1 MKINS
6 GFQCYMYICTF
17 VYVSL
22 CVYFCLSLYMSV
34 CLYVCVC
41 NCVCVDMHIEHE
53 RKTTFTVLSTL
64 SNTAVLS
71 EKKSLPIL
79 TRKNKDFNEKIIH
92 SNVTVEQCGRCICP

>member
-1 MKINS
+1 ML
-6 GFQCYMYICTF
+6 YVYLYICICVSVCIF
-17 VYVSL
+17 LSVSVYV
-22 CVYFCLSLYMSV
+22 CLSLF
-34 CLYVCVC
+34 VC

-71 EKKSLPIL
+71 GKKSLPIL